1 MLYSSYSG
9 TSAGRSSFNTVEGEN
24 SSSSRPNR
32 LLNHSHIFDEQCM
45 RISDQLSNYDD
56 ASPSTEDQS
65 KELRSQQATNCSNTS
80 GNAKLTVPAP
90 AKVAIPAKLRGNILQ
105 VHFAH
110 IYIHILC

>member
-1 MLYSSYSG
+1 
-9 TSAGRSSFNTVEGEN
+9 
-24 SSSSRPNR
+24 
-32 LLNHSHIFDEQCM
+32 M

-65 KELRSQQATNCSNTS
+65 KELKSQQTTNCSNTS
-80 GNAKLTVPAP
+80 GNAKLTDTAVAVPAP

-110 IYIHILC
+110 IYIHIPC